1 MKKVLNIIFL
11 AIIALILLT
20 VLVFWFTDTVIRPSV
35 AVLLVVILGI
45 AVIIKNR
52 LAKKTREKE
61 DGK

>member
-1 MKKVLNIIFL
+1 MKKVINIIFL

-52 LAKKTREKE
+52 SAKKTREKE
-61 DGK
+61 EGK

>member
-1 MKKVLNIIFL
+1 MKKVMNIIFL

-52 LAKKTREKE
+52 LTKKTEE
-61 DGK
+61 EGK

>member
-61 DGK
+61 EGK

>member
-35 AVLLVVILGI
+35 GVLLVVILGI

-61 DGK
+61 EGK